1 MAQPLSAKSNT
12 AMNTSTSPLKQH
24 MSTNMYQDPEADLSE
39 GPPSSPFMANGNNQS
54 ENTPP
59 AKQETASPSPTP
71 ANRNSVVSP
80 LKMLKIRSIQSDAS
94 TPSQRSPR
102 KISSP
107 DRRFPVK
114 IALSPTQETQAQ
126 PQPQPQSAPRQIQ
139 ETTLTINDVLRDNEG
154 LTRAIQILEDEDSDD
169 GTGDDY
175 ADAESGFDDTVL
187 TRNGGDDEGFA
198 DETAFSAF
206 SAVPDMTMYAQIGHT
221 PTKSLS
227 SSRPAP
233 NLASSY
239 TPATLRRPMRQEE
252 SSPTPR
258 REQQQH
264 DTTNIIDFTEQF
276 NNFSSARHS
285 YESPL
290 RNQTSYTSSSSSART
305 PSPSKHRSFQVPS
318 STRMSNLLDFDI
330 PPAPTPRSMPS
341 VTPRELEGLKSALLS
356 EISSLKASLSGK
368 EAEVVF
374 LKSAIGDA
382 EKRAGDGMEM
392 LRDERTAREQLEAEK
407 EAWEKRGREM
417 EGVLRN
423 VKEEIVHAERERED
437 LEGRLDE
444 SEKRREAAEG
454 MAQEAESKMAGMRA
468 VAAQSAAGSGSLGE
482 GAAKRA
488 AGASAAHEV
497 EFAVEKV
504 ARELHALY
512 KSKHETKVAAL
523 KKSYEGRWD
532 RRVKE
537 LEAKVEDL
545 AHENEDLRLGRDAT
559 MSGVVPRMPVND
571 VTEELR
577 AQAAMD
583 AQIAR
588 ELEARLEGLAQEV
601 QSFKADNAGLREELQ
616 QERIEKGEL
625 VAACDELLALQEASA
640 AVRGPAVSSG
650 VENLRGS
657 ISRASGLRA
666 PNYSAGAG
674 ESKIRPP
681 GSSAA
686 GDRARSGSGQARP
699 GSGLGMRPGSGL
711 GGRSGIMGSIERMGS
726 YKGRD

>member
-1 MAQPLSAKSNT
+1 
-12 AMNTSTSPLKQH
+12 MNTSPSPLKEH
-24 MSTNMYQDPEADLSE
+24 MSTNMYQDPESADLSE
-39 GPPSSPFMANGNNQS
+39 GPPSSPFGANVNQS

-59 AKQETASPSPTP
+59 AKQETASPSPSP
-71 ANRNSVVSP
+71 ASRNSVTSP
-80 LKMLKIRSIQSDAS
+80 LKMLKIRSIQSEAG

-114 IALSPTQETQAQ
+114 VAPLSPAPLPPSPESQAPPQ
-126 PQPQPQSAPRQIQ
+126 ASPQPQQRQIQ

-154 LTRAIQILEDEDSDD
+154 LTRAIQILEDEDSD
-169 GTGDDY
+169 GGSTGDY

-187 TRNGGDDEGFA
+187 THNGGDDEGFA

-221 PTKSLS
+221 PSKSLS
-227 SSRPAP
+227 SRTVP

-258 REQQQH
+258 RDTYTH
-264 DTTNIIDFTEQF
+264 NNNDTTNIIDFTEQF

-290 RNQTSYTSSSSSART
+290 RNQSAYPPSSART
-305 PSPSKHRSFQVPS
+305 PSPNKHRNPAVPS

-330 PPAPTPRSMPS
+330 PPPPTPRSMPS

-368 EAEVVF
+368 EAEVLS

-392 LRDERTAREQLEAEK
+392 LRDERSAREQLEAEK

-468 VAAQSAAGSGSLGE
+468 VAAQSAGAGSPDGA
-482 GAAKRA
+482 AAKRA
-488 AGASAAHEV
+488 VGASAAHEV

-532 RRVKE
+532 RRVRE
-537 LEAKVEDL
+537 LEAKVESL
-545 AHENEDLRLGRDAT
+545 SHENDDLRLGRDAT
-559 MSGVVPRMPVND
+559 MSGVVPRLPVND

-583 AQIAR
+583 AQIAK
-588 ELEARLEGLAQEV
+588 ELEARLEGLAHEV
-601 QSFKADNAGLREELQ
+601 ASFKADNAGLREELQ

-640 AVRGPAVSSG
+640 AARGPAVSSG

-666 PNYSAGAG
+666 PGYGGGG

-681 GSSAA
+681 GSAA
-686 GDRARSGSGQARP
+686 GGDKRSGSAQGRP
-699 GSGLGMRPGSGL
+699 GSGLGMRPL
-711 GGRSGIMGSIERMGS
+711 
-726 YKGRD
+726 

>member
-1 MAQPLSAKSNT
+1 
-12 AMNTSTSPLKQH
+12 MNTSTSPLKQH
-24 MSTNMYQDPEADLSE
+24 MSTNMYQDPDADLSE
-39 GPPSSPFMANGNNQS
+39 GPPSSPFMANGNSQS
-54 ENTPP
+54 ENIPP
-59 AKQETASPSPTP
+59 AKQETASPSPSP

-114 IALSPTQETQAQ
+114 IALSPTQETQPQSQ
-126 PQPQPQSAPRQIQ
+126 PQPAPRQIQ

-154 LTRAIQILEDEDSDD
+154 LTKAIQILEDEDSDD

-227 SSRPAP
+227 SRAPP

-239 TPATLRRPMRQEE
+239 TPATLRRPMRQDE

-258 REQQQH
+258 REQH

-276 NNFSSARHS
+276 NNFSTARHS

-290 RNQTSYTSSSSSART
+290 RNQSSYTNSSSSSSART
-305 PSPSKHRSFQVPS
+305 PSPNKHRSFQVPS

-392 LRDERTAREQLEAEK
+392 LRDERSAREQLEAEK

-468 VAAQSAAGSGSLGE
+468 VAAQSAAGSGSPGQD
-482 GAAKRA
+482 AAKRA

-545 AHENEDLRLGRDAT
+545 AHENEDLRIGRDAT
-559 MSGVVPRMPVND
+559 MSGVVPRMPVDD

-577 AQAAMD
+577 ANAAMD
-583 AQIAR
+583 AQIVR

-625 VAACDELLALQEASA
+625 VAACDELLALQEVSA
-640 AVRGPAVSSG
+640 ARGPAVSSG

-666 PNYSAGAG
+666 PNYSAGGAG

-681 GSSAA
+681 GGGGGGAAA
-686 GDRARSGSGQARP
+686 GDRARSGSGAQGRPGSGLGMRP

>member
-1 MAQPLSAKSNT
+1 
-12 AMNTSTSPLKQH
+12 MNTSTSPPKQH

-39 GPPSSPFMANGNNQS
+39 GPPSSPFMANGNQS
-54 ENTPP
+54 ENIPP

-114 IALSPTQETQAQ
+114 IALSPTQETTQAQ
-126 PQPQPQSAPRQIQ
+126 PQPQSQPAPRQIQ

-154 LTRAIQILEDEDSDD
+154 LTKAIQILEDEDSED

-187 TRNGGDDEGFA
+187 SRNGGHDDEGFA

-227 SSRPAP
+227 SRGPP

-258 REQQQH
+258 REQQH

-290 RNQTSYTSSSSSART
+290 RNQTSYTNSSNSSART

-368 EAEVVF
+368 EAEVIF

-392 LRDERTAREQLEAEK
+392 LRDERSAREQLEAEK

-468 VAAQSAAGSGSLGE
+468 VAAQSAAGSGSPGE

-512 KSKHETKVAAL
+512 KSKHETKVSAL

-571 VTEELR
+571 DVTEELR

-588 ELEARLEGLAQEV
+588 ELEARLEGLAKEV

-625 VAACDELLALQEASA
+625 VAACDELLALQEAS

>member
-39 GPPSSPFMANGNNQS
+39 GPPSSPFVANGNQS

-59 AKQETASPSPTP
+59 AKLETASPSPPMT
-71 ANRNSVVSP
+71 ASRNSVTSP
-80 LKMLKIRSIQSDAS
+80 LKMLKIRSIQSDAG

-114 IALSPTQETQAQ
+114 VAPLSPSPETQ
-126 PQPQPQSAPRQIQ
+126 PQPQPRQIQ
-139 ETTLTINDVLRDNEG
+139 ESTLTINDVLRDNEG
-154 LTRAIQILEDEDSDD
+154 LTKAIQILEDEGSDD
-169 GTGDDY
+169 GSNGDY

-227 SSRPAP
+227 SRTP

-239 TPATLRRPMRQEE
+239 TPATLRRPMQQEE

-258 REQQQH
+258 RDTN

-276 NNFSSARHS
+276 NNFSTSRHS

-290 RNQTSYTSSSSSART
+290 RNQTSYNHHSSART
-305 PSPSKHRSFQVPS
+305 PSPNKRNTAVLS

-368 EAEVVF
+368 EAEVLS

-392 LRDERTAREQLEAEK
+392 LRDERSAREQLEAEK

-468 VAAQSAAGSGSLGE
+468 VAAQAAAGSPDG

-488 AGASAAHEV
+488 AGANSAHEV

-537 LEAKVEDL
+537 LEAKVDNL
-545 AHENEDLRLGRDAT
+545 VHENDDLRLGRDAT
-559 MSGVVPRMPVND
+559 MSGVVPRMPASD

-577 AQAAMD
+577 AQAALD
-583 AQIAR
+583 AQIAK
-588 ELEARLEGLAQEV
+588 ELEARLEGLAHEV

-640 AVRGPAVSSG
+640 AARGPAVSSG

-666 PNYSAGAG
+666 PNYSAGTG

-681 GSSAA
+681 GSSVA
-686 GDRARSGSGQARP
+686 GDRRSGSAPRPGSGLGMRP

-726 YKGRD
+726 YKGRE

>member
-1 MAQPLSAKSNT
+1 
-12 AMNTSTSPLKQH
+12 
-24 MSTNMYQDPEADLSE
+24 
-39 GPPSSPFMANGNNQS
+39 
-54 ENTPP
+54 
-59 AKQETASPSPTP
+59 
-71 ANRNSVVSP
+71 
-80 LKMLKIRSIQSDAS
+80 
-94 TPSQRSPR
+94 
-102 KISSP
+102 
-107 DRRFPVK
+107 
-114 IALSPTQETQAQ
+114 
-126 PQPQPQSAPRQIQ
+126 
-139 ETTLTINDVLRDNEG
+139 
-154 LTRAIQILEDEDSDD
+154 
-169 GTGDDY
+169 
-175 ADAESGFDDTVL
+175 
-187 TRNGGDDEGFA
+187 
-198 DETAFSAF
+198 
-206 SAVPDMTMYAQIGHT
+206 
-221 PTKSLS
+221 
-227 SSRPAP
+227 
-233 NLASSY
+233 
-239 TPATLRRPMRQEE
+239 
-252 SSPTPR
+252 
-258 REQQQH
+258 
-264 DTTNIIDFTEQF
+264 
-276 NNFSSARHS
+276 
-285 YESPL
+285 
-290 RNQTSYTSSSSSART
+290 
-305 PSPSKHRSFQVPS
+305 
-318 STRMSNLLDFDI
+318 
-330 PPAPTPRSMPS
+330 MPS
-341 VTPRELEGLKSALLS
+341 VTPREVEGLKSALLS

-392 LRDERTAREQLEAEK
+392 LRDERAAREQLEAEK

-468 VAAQSAAGSGSLGE
+468 VAAQSAAGPGSPGE
-482 GAAKRA
+482 GAARRA

-545 AHENEDLRLGRDAT
+545 GHENDHLRLGRDAT

-583 AQIAR
+583 AQIAK

-640 AVRGPAVSSG
+640 SVRGPAVNSG

-666 PNYSAGAG
+666 PNYSAGAAG

-681 GSSAA
+681 GGGAGA

-699 GSGLGMRPGSGL
+699 GSGLGGGVGL
-711 GGRSGIMGSIERMGS
+711 WGRLNGWGVIRDGIKAGCGG
-726 YKGRD
+726 

>member
-1 MAQPLSAKSNT
+1 
-12 AMNTSTSPLKQH
+12 
-24 MSTNMYQDPEADLSE
+24 MYQDPEADLSD
-39 GPPSSPFMANGNNQS
+39 GPPSSPFVANVNQS
-54 ENTPP
+54 ENIPP
-59 AKQETASPSPTP
+59 AKQDTASPSPTP
-71 ANRNSVVSP
+71 ASRNSVTSP

-114 IALSPTQETQAQ
+114 VAPLSPSPETQPTPQ
-126 PQPQPQSAPRQIQ
+126 PQPQPRQIQ
-139 ETTLTINDVLRDNEG
+139 ESTLTITDVLRDNEG
-154 LTRAIQILEDEDSDD
+154 LTKAIQILEDEGSDD
-169 GTGDDY
+169 GSNGSY

-187 TRNGGDDEGFA
+187 TRNGGGDDEGFA

-221 PTKSLS
+221 PSKSLS
-227 SSRPAP
+227 SRQTP

-239 TPATLRRPMRQEE
+239 TPATLRRPMMRQEE

-258 REQQQH
+258 RDYN

-276 NNFSSARHS
+276 NNFSTSRHS

-290 RNQTSYTSSSSSART
+290 RNQSTYPPTSART
-305 PSPSKHRSFQVPS
+305 PSPNKHRHPAVPS

-330 PPAPTPRSMPS
+330 PPPPTPRSMPS

-368 EAEVVF
+368 EAEVLS

-392 LRDERTAREQLEAEK
+392 LRDERGAREQLEAEK

-423 VKEEIVHAERERED
+423 VKEETVHAERERED

-468 VAAQSAAGSGSLGE
+468 VAAQSAAGSSPGDGS
-482 GAAKRA
+482 AAKRA

-532 RRVKE
+532 RRVKD
-537 LEAKVEDL
+537 LEAKIEGLV
-545 AHENEDLRLGRDAT
+545 HENDDLRLGRDAT
-559 MSGVVPRMPVND
+559 MSGVVPRMPASD

-577 AQAAMD
+577 AQAALD
-583 AQIAR
+583 AQIAK
-588 ELEARLEGLAQEV
+588 ELEARLEGLAHEV
-601 QSFKADNAGLREELQ
+601 ASFKADNAGLREELQ

-640 AVRGPAVSSG
+640 AARGPSVSSG

-666 PNYSAGAG
+666 PGYGAPGGG

-681 GSSAA
+681 GAGGAA
-686 GDRARSGSGQARP
+686 GDRARSGSAQGRP
-699 GSGLGMRPGSGL
+699 GSGLGMRPGSGMAVRPGSGL

-726 YKGRD
+726 YKGRE

>member
-1 MAQPLSAKSNT
+1 
-12 AMNTSTSPLKQH
+12 MNTTTSPLKQLR
-24 MSTNMYQDPEADLSE
+24 MSTNMYQDPEADPSE
-39 GPPSSPFMANGNNQS
+39 GPPSSPFGATANAQLQS
-54 ENTPP
+54 ENISP
-59 AKQETASPSPTP
+59 AKQDAASPSPT
-71 ANRNSVVSP
+71 ASGRNSVTSP
-80 LKMLKIRSIQSDAS
+80 LKMLKIRSIQSEAG
-94 TPSQRSPR
+94 TPQRSPR

-114 IALSPTQETQAQ
+114 VAVSPTQTQAQ
-126 PQPQPQSAPRQIQ
+126 PEPQPTPQQQPQPRQIQ
-139 ETTLTINDVLRDNEG
+139 ETTLSINDVLRDNEG
-154 LTRAIQILEDEDSDD
+154 LTRAIQILEDEDSD
-169 GTGDDY
+169 GGSNGDY

-187 TRNGGDDEGFA
+187 SRNGGDDEGFA

-206 SAVPDMTMYAQIGHT
+206 SAVPDGTMYAQIGHT

-227 SSRPAP
+227 STRTP

-252 SSPTPR
+252 ESSPTPR
-258 REQQQH
+258 RTDNQH
-264 DTTNIIDFTEQF
+264 LQYNNGGNDTTNMIDFTEQF
-276 NNFSSARHS
+276 NNFSTSSRHS

-290 RNQTSYTSSSSSART
+290 RNQTTYPNSART
-305 PSPSKHRSFQVPS
+305 PSPNKNRFSAAPS
-318 STRMSNLLDFDI
+318 TSSRMSNLLDFDI

-368 EAEVVF
+368 EAEVTS

-392 LRDERTAREQLEAEK
+392 LRDERSAREQLEAEK

-444 SEKRREAAEG
+444 SEKRREAAES

-468 VAAQSAAGSGSLGE
+468 VAAQAAAAAGGASSPGGE
-482 GAAKRA
+482 AAKRA

-532 RRVKE
+532 RKVRD
-537 LEAKVEDL
+537 LEAKVESL
-545 AHENEDLRLGRDAT
+545 VHENEDLRLGRDAT
-559 MSGVVPRMPVND
+559 MSGVVPRMPAND

-577 AQAAMD
+577 AQAALD
-583 AQIAR
+583 AQIAK
-588 ELEARLEGLAQEV
+588 ELEARLEGLAHEV
-601 QSFKADNAGLREELQ
+601 ASFKADNEGLREELQ

-640 AVRGPAVSSG
+640 AAAVKNPA
-650 VENLRGS
+650 
-657 ISRASGLRA
+657 
-666 PNYSAGAG
+666 
-674 ESKIRPP
+674 
-681 GSSAA
+681 
-686 GDRARSGSGQARP
+686 
-699 GSGLGMRPGSGL
+699 
-711 GGRSGIMGSIERMGS
+711 
-726 YKGRD
+726 